1 MDYKD
6 CRQLGTV
13 TPTENKKKFTIN
25 NPNKRDVYRVKVD
38 GCLITEGRK
47 CDYLFEVDNP
57 ISMVFYVELK
67 GDDVKHAYEQIIAT
81 IEFCENKHRTTIRK
95 CHIVHSSS
103 PKISPTAQV
112 LKKRLKDKY
121 DIISLTHSNQGNVT
135 I

>member
-47 CDYLFEVDNP
+47 CDYLFGSSRFRGVATRC
-57 ISMVFYVELK
+57 SM
-67 GDDVKHAYEQIIAT
+67 
-81 IEFCENKHRTTIRK
+81 
-95 CHIVHSSS
+95 
-103 PKISPTAQV
+103 
-112 LKKRLKDKY
+112 
-121 DIISLTHSNQGNVT
+121 
-135 I
+135 